1 MMAPP
6 RTLSPVVQ
14 DIHGYA
20 QLAIAGRKPGPA
32 RVVTVDAMRDPRA
45 EASSPA
51 IHLKVSDVVI
61 AGNFELDIMLT
72 ATQSANL
79 GSQLRALAKDA
90 QRGEG
95 F

>member
-1 MMAPP
+1 M
-6 RTLSPVVQ
+6 Q
-14 DIHGYA
+14 DLHGYA
-20 QLAIAGRKPGPA
+20 QLAIAGQRPGPA

-45 EASSPA
+45 GPSSPA

-79 GSQLRALAKDA
+79 GSQLRALAKEA
-90 QRGEG
+90 QPGKD

>member
-1 MMAPP
+1 M
-6 RTLSPVVQ
+6 Q
-14 DIHGYA
+14 DLHGYA
-20 QLAIAGRKPGPA
+20 QLAIAGQKSGPA

-45 EASSPA
+45 DASSPA

-61 AGNFELDIMLT
+61 AGNFEVDIMLT

-79 GSQLRALAKDA
+79 GAQLRALAKEA
-90 QRGEG
+90 QTKEA